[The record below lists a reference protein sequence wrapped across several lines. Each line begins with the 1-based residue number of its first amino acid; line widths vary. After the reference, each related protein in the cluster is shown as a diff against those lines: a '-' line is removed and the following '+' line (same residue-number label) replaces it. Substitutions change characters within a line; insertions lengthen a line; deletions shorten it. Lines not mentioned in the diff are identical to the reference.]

1 MCGFYG
7 MAFKKYTS
15 AEKYLLDYTNLS
27 SPTDYEKNDKTIY
40 KDFKNKYFKFRV

>member
-1 MCGFYG
+1 

-40 KDFKNKYFKFRV
+40 KDFKNKYFKSRV